1 MFRLFL
7 IRIFFIILVISSLRE
22 NKQKNSRPIRKSK
35 RIGETAEE

>member
-22 NKQKNSRPIRKSK
+22 NKQKKFTSNP
-35 RIGETAEE
+35 